1 MRPRE
6 LAKECDRILETKK
19 FRDYPGAKNG
29 LQVSHNRIGEKIG
42 WAVDA
47 DLESIRKA
55 GKERVDFLIV
65 HHGLFWG
72 SSALDRKIRAKRIR
86 EAKRLGVAIYSS
98 HLPLDAHPELGN
110 SIGLV
115 RALGLEEWKRKR
127 FGKAMGREIGW
138 KVALLRSRPRRSRGG
153 SFEGSEGIRIEDLV
167 KKVALLRSGHAG
179 RVGSFAGLG
188 NATLLR
194 FGHAGRVGSFEVLA
208 SSVRIIEGGPR
219 ICRRIGIVTGG
230 FGDLDQV
237 VKAGLDTLVTG
248 EADYPTEVK
257 ARELGINLV
266 LGGHRET
273 EVFGVRALGK
283 RLFAKRVSQTS
294 TISAF

>member
-1 MRPRE
+1 MNE
-6 LAKECDRILETKK
+6 KVLAKECDRILETKK

-29 LQVSHNRIGEKIG
+29 LQVSHGRTVKKVG

-55 GKERVDFLIV
+55 GKEKVDLLIV

-86 EAKRLGVAIYSS
+86 LAKRLGVAIYSS

-110 SIGLV
+110 SIGLL
-115 RALGLEEWKRKR
+115 RALGLGDSKRKP
-127 FGKAMGREIGW
+127 FGVAMGRAIGW
-138 KVALLRSRPRRSRGG
+138 KVEGGRWKRRDLVKRLALLRCEPRPSRG
-153 SFEGSEGIRIEDLV
+153 S
-167 KKVALLRSGHAG
+167 
-179 RVGSFAGLG
+179 SFAGL
-188 NATLLR
+188 ASR
-194 FGHAGRVGSFEVLA
+194 VKVVAAGPV
-208 SSVRIIEGGPR
+208 

-237 VKAGLDTLVTG
+237 VKAGLDTLITG

-257 ARELGINLV
+257 AKELGINLI

-273 EVFGVRALGK
+273 EVFGVRELAA
-283 RLFAKRVSQTS
+283 RIRAHM
-294 TISAF
+294 